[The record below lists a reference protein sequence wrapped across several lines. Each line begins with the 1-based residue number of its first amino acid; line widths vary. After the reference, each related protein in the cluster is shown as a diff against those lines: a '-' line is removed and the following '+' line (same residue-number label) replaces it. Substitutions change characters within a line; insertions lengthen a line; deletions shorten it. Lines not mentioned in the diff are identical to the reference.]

1 MAYDP
6 TLAERI
12 RAILSA
18 EPNFEEKRMFGGI
31 AYMLNGNMA
40 CGIRDAD
47 LVLRLGQDGAASAV
61 DEDNVRYFDFTGKPM
76 KTMVV
81 VPGERIAEGA
91 TLRDWLARAISF
103 AGSLPP
109 K

>member
-6 TLAERI
+6 ALAERV
-12 RAILSA
+12 RTALSS
-18 EPNFEEKRMFGGI
+18 EPNVEEKRMFGGV

-47 LVLRLGQDGAASAV
+47 LVVRLGPDGAASAV
-61 DEDNVRYFDFTGKPM
+61 SEDNVRYFDFTGKPM

-81 VPGERIAEGA
+81 IPSERIAEDA
-91 TLRDWLARAISF
+91 ALQDWLARAVSF